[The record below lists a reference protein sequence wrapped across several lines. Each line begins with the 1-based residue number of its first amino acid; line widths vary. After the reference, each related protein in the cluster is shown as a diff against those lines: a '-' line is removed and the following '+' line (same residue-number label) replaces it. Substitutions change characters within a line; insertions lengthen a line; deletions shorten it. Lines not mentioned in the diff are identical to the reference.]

1 MILYKPSTKKLTLYS
16 ILITV
21 ILCSTQ
27 YSVKYS
33 EIVLKFASV
42 ISASPVHSQGN
53 NPYILE
59 GTETF
64 TLLVT
69 FFIHYDYIFLEIK
82 EFPLYWNFYQNYFC
96 INKYFI
102 TVVTV
107 TSSLRFLYHTVC
119 MNFYTKDGQ
128 DCLHFGYETHLITIS
143 SIILHR
149 LIYFKSQDFKH
160 YPFLNYIYIS
170 YIFSTEIKIIFN
182 CDGVAATQHN
192 ICNFVVL

>member
-1 MILYKPSTKKLTLYS
+1 MQYCKPIHWEINS
-16 ILITV
+16 ILHFYYSNSCV
-21 ILCSTQ
+21 VR

-42 ISASPVHSQGN
+42 VSVNPVQSQWN
-53 NPYILE
+53 NPYTLE
-59 GTETF
+59 GREAF

-69 FFIHYDYIFLEIK
+69 FLLHYYYIFLEII
-82 EFPLYWNFYQNYFC
+82 EFPLYWNFYQKFFY

-107 TSSLRFLYHTVC
+107 TSSLRFLYHTLC
-119 MNFYTKDGQ
+119 MNFYPKDSQ
-128 DCLHFGYETHLITIS
+128 DCLHFGYKTHHITIS

-149 LIYFKSQDFKH
+149 LIDFKSQDFNH
-160 YPFLNYIYIS
+160 YPFLYYIYIAC
-170 YIFSTEIKIIFN
+170 IFSTEFIIIFN